1 MAYFS
6 KNTPVVDRAGK
17 IAADVFC
24 AFLLLIFSVAFF
36 GPLGGAVGWV
46 VLELG
51 LLSVD
56 YLVPNVDDDEAVGP
70 VIR

>member
-6 KNTPVVDRAGK
+6 KNTPVVDRVGK

-24 AFLLLIFSVAFF
+24 ALLLLIFSVVFF
-36 GPLGGAVGWV
+36 GPLGGAVAWV
-46 VLELG
+46 ILELA

-56 YLVPNVDDDEAVGP
+56 YLVPNAEDDAPGSV
-70 VIR
+70 VR